1 LSFIR
6 KWVNQLVLEA
16 IETNEEAI
24 EALRDQMDGLE
35 QKSREFVRGEIWRV
49 EGSPTASLGRILADH
64 DQRNQRDAQSL
75 ANAMAEE
82 FEYKTKGPYL
92 TAGGIVVP
100 AKFDKDG
107 LKKAFRKARPK

>member
-1 LSFIR
+1 MNFIR
-6 KWVNQLVLEA
+6 RWVVNVVREDLGGILDARKEDVDHLSKTMSELRLETSA
-16 IETNEEAI
+16 HLQRAETK
-24 EALRDQMDGLE
+24 LRN
-35 QKSREFVRGEIWRV
+35 
-49 EGSPTASLGRILADH
+49 SLGTILAAH